1 VDYDDRDLT
10 KTEPDNAIY
19 VLPDAKIKNKTYF
32 RSAQTAIKDHLYR
45 NEELELFHN
54 ADLKVFSRI
63 GESRQD
69 FETRCQGVADDMA
82 DKDADKLRIILTKK
96 IERVNTSIQKAED
109 KLRELEFDAASR
121 KKDQRTSQ
129 VLDIA
134 GGLLGGLLGGRR
146 STRSMITGGIR
157 RSQSKG
163 RMAAKAEERLKTAEN
178 RYSALMEDRE
188 ELEDSLSDDLFEIQ
202 DEWAAKAL
210 EIDRIN
216 DHWARKDR
224 HQY

>member
-1 VDYDDRDLT
+1 MGSEMCIRDR
-10 KTEPDNAIY
+10 
-19 VLPDAKIKNKTYF
+19 IKNKTYF
-32 RSAQTAIKDHLYR
+32 KSAQTAIKDHLYR
-45 NEELELFHN
+45 NQEVELLLNPE
-54 ADLKVFSRI
+54 LKVYSRI
-63 GESRQD
+63 GETRD
-69 FETRCQGVADDMA
+69 EFEARCLQVADDMA
-82 DKDADKLRIILTKK
+82 DKDADKLRKVLLKK

-146 STRSMITGGIR
+146 STRSMVTGGIR

-178 RYSALMEDRE
+178 RYAELMEDRD
-188 ELEDSLSDDLFEIQ
+188 ELEESLSEDLFEIQ
-202 DEWAAKAL
+202 NEWAEKAH
-210 EIDRIN
+210 EIDSMTIGLEKT
-216 DHWARKDR
+216 DISIDDVALIWIPVD
-224 HQY
+224 